1 VVGLFRRAGFG
12 DEVSG
17 VHDGLLHLRNG
28 APRSVI
34 ATSSLNFE
42 GLATDQQL
50 RSIHAFRDLLHA
62 QSGPFQIYVRV
73 RRIPAGDASEPE
85 AKAFP
90 EHRNYLA
97 ALTRSFVNSHLRD
110 TPVFQR

>member
-1 VVGLFRRAGFG
+1 MVALFRRAGFG

-17 VHDGLLHLRNG
+17 VHDGLLHLRDG

-50 RSIHAFRDLLHA
+50 RSVQAFRDLLHA
-62 QSGPFQIYVRV
+62 QSGPFQFYVRV
-73 RRIPAGDASEPE
+73 RRVLAGDGVTSASRTLALFRNTE
-85 AKAFP
+85 AIS
-90 EHRNYLA
+90 R
-97 ALTRSFVNSHLRD
+97 R
-110 TPVFQR
+110 